1 MLEVTTSHHKGRRGV
16 EIRVDSLSGDESHSW
31 IMISNGLKK
40 FVRDLTERTQVCD
53 DEQNPSAGT
62 GRPVAQSSRKQASA
76 SSSSSTFTTIPIQ
89 QRQWIDV
96 EPGTHDSESSEIAKK
111 MNTLLRQ
118 GSPPREE
125 DGTIEF
131 RRLKS
136 MFASRFATS
145 PYWSVRLC
153 TRHLERR
160 RSQKEIPVL
169 CSTEITRY
177 NSLPSSNPRSC
188 RRESS

>member
-1 MLEVTTSHHKGRRGV
+1 MNAAVHLAQKFLGDFAFHQKFTRKTNHKAIVRGV
-16 EIRVDSLSGDESHSW
+16 TKIE
-31 IMISNGLKK
+31 
-40 FVRDLTERTQVCD
+40 
-53 DEQNPSAGT
+53 
-62 GRPVAQSSRKQASA
+62 
-76 SSSSSTFTTIPIQ
+76 

-96 EPGTHDSESSEIAKK
+96 EPVAHDSKSSEVARE

-118 GSPPREE
+118 GSLPGEE
-125 DGTIEF
+125 DGAIEF

-145 PYWSVRLC
+145 PYWSDPLC

-169 CSTEITRY
+169 CSTAFTRY
-177 NSLPSSNPRSC
+177 NSPPSSNPRSC